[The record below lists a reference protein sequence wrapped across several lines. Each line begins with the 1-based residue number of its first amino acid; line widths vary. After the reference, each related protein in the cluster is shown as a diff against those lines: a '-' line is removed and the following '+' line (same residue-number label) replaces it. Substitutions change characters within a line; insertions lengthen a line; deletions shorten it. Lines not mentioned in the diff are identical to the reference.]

1 VAKLRSSVET
11 RSPTVAI
18 FSAHGTQPPAV
29 HASKNVKSTR
39 DNARPGECRVPPCRA
54 HLTAQMALQH
64 IRHDCLAW
72 NSAPP
77 ARVTCPRTRH
87 AFRRPA
93 RITDQC
99 TRTRTRRAAAGA
111 GSPSI
116 AGITV
121 SDAADHGRR
130 SERPCAAVGSIVRG
144 AESVRLRPDAQIMAR
159 QKLCAQIVA

>member
-1 VAKLRSSVET
+1 M
-11 RSPTVAI
+11 
-18 FSAHGTQPPAV
+18 
-29 HASKNVKSTR
+29 HAL
-39 DNARPGECRVPPCRA
+39 GECRVN
-54 HLTAQMALQH
+54 ALPGTPDSTDGTTTH
-64 IRHDCLAW
+64 PTRLFGLELH
-72 NSAPP
+72 SP

-144 AESVRLRPDAQIMAR
+144 AERPPKAGRPDHGSTKTMCSDCGITRAQSP
-159 QKLCAQIVA
+159 LCAHLKSVSA

>member
-1 VAKLRSSVET
+1 MHALGNAASS
-11 RSPTVAI
+11 
-18 FSAHGTQPPAV
+18 
-29 HASKNVKSTR
+29 
-39 DNARPGECRVPPCRA
+39 PCRA
-54 HLTAQMALQH
+54 HLTVQMALQH

-72 NSAPP
+72 NSTPP

-144 AESVRLRPDAQIMAR
+144 AERPPKAGRPDHGSTKTMCSDCGITRAQSP
-159 QKLCAQIVA
+159 LCAHLKSVSA